1 MAPQWDEGSVGERQH
16 WRCVDGS
23 DDPED
28 SFSFQHCRS
37 ERRKRRTQSEM
48 KGKAEQRNL
57 DGTTRAKSASA
68 TREMKEKGTKASPRL
83 P

>member
-37 ERRKRRTQSEM
+37 EGKKREELNQ
-48 KGKAEQRNL
+48 K
-57 DGTTRAKSASA
+57 
-68 TREMKEKGTKASPRL
+68 
-83 P
+83 